1 MSVTAPQGFSAAGV
15 AAGLKSSGDPDV
27 AVVLNHG
34 PDDAAA
40 AVFTTNRFPAAPV
53 LWSRQ
58 VLAGERARAV
68 VLNSG
73 GANACT
79 GPEGFQDT
87 HATAEHAAAEL
98 GLGAI
103 DVAVAS
109 TGLIGVRLPMDK
121 LTAGVTAAVKALS
134 EDGGA
139 DAARAIMTT
148 DSVPKTTVQQPA
160 TAGRIGGMAK
170 GAGMLAPSLATMLV
184 VLTTDAVVAAGAA
197 RTGAEDGH
205 QRELRAGRL
214 RRLPVDQRH
223 GARAWPTAPA
233 GSRRRA
239 EEFTEALTAAATDL
253 AMQLLADAEGST
265 KDIAITVRN
274 AASVEDALTAGRA
287 CARNNLLKTALFGND
302 PNWGRVLAAIG
313 TTDAA
318 FEADQVDVTINGVT
332 VCRGGAIGDPRE
344 GVDLTGRAITHRR
357 RPEGRRRAGD
367 DLDQRPVHRLRA
379 RELGV
384 LHMSRTRTR
393 HRPTSASTSPPPSG
407 GCRRRSAPGGS
418 CAGTTRRATPARSPS
433 SPARCR
439 GSRSS
444 TATSW

>member
-1 MSVTAPQGFSAAGV
+1 VTVTAPQGFRAAGV

-27 AVVLNHG
+27 ALVVNDG
-34 PDDAAA
+34 PDDTAA

-58 VLAGERARAV
+58 VLAGQRARAV

-79 GPEGFQDT
+79 GPEGFADT
-87 HATAEHAAAEL
+87 HATAEHAAEQL

-109 TGLIGVRLPMDK
+109 TGLIGVRLPMDR
-121 LTAGVTAAVKALS
+121 LTDGVTAAVEVLD
-134 EDGGA
+134 EDGGP

-148 DSVPKTTVQQPA
+148 DTVPKTTVRQ
-160 TAGRIGGMAK
+160 GDGWSLGGMAK

-184 VLTTDAVVAAGAA
+184 VLTTDAVVEPATLQAALEAATAVTFARVDSDGCLSTNDTVIALANGAS
-197 RTGAEDGH
+197 GATPSEG
-205 QRELRAGRL
+205 EL
-214 RRLPVDQRH
+214 
-223 GARAWPTAPA
+223 TA
-233 GSRRRA
+233 
-239 EEFTEALTAAATDL
+239 ALTAACGDL

-265 KDIAITVRN
+265 KDIAITVRG
-274 AASVEDALTAGRA
+274 AATVEDALTAGRA

-318 FEADQVDVTINGVT
+318 FEPDRVDVTINGVT

-344 GVDLTGRAITHRR
+344 GVDLTGRAISIDVDL
-357 RPEGRRRAGD
+357 RAGSEQATIWTN
-367 DLDQRPVHRLRA
+367 DLSIAYVH
-379 RELGV
+379 EN
-384 LHMSRTRTR
+384 
-393 HRPTSASTSPPPSG
+393 SAY
-407 GCRRRSAPGGS
+407 
-418 CAGTTRRATPARSPS
+418 S
-433 SPARCR
+433 S
-439 GSRSS
+439 
-444 TATSW
+444 

>member
-1 MSVTAPQGFSAAGV
+1 MSVTAPQGFRAAGV
-15 AAGLKSSGDPDV
+15 AAGLKSTGAADV
-27 AVVLNHG
+27 ALVVNDG
-34 PDDAAA
+34 PQDAAA

-53 LWSRQ
+53 QWSRQ
-58 VLAGERARAV
+58 VLATGRLRAV

-98 GLGAI
+98 GRAGLEVGAI

-109 TGLIGVRLPMDK
+109 TGLIGVRLPMDR
-121 LTAGVTAAVKALS
+121 LLPGVTDAAKALS
-134 EDGGA
+134 ADGGP

-148 DSVPKTTVQQPA
+148 DSVPKTTVVERD
-160 TAGRIGGMAK
+160 GWSVGGMAK

-184 VLTTDAVVAAGAA
+184 VLTTDAAVDPAVLQDALKTATGVSFERVDSDGCLSTNDTVVAMANGAS
-197 RTGAEDGH
+197 GVG
-205 QRELRAGRL
+205 
-214 RRLPVDQRH
+214 
-223 GARAWPTAPA
+223 PA
-233 GSRRRA
+233 A
-239 EEFTEALTAAATDL
+239 EEVAEALTAAATDL

-318 FEADQVDVTINGVT
+318 FEPDRVDVTINGVT

-344 GVDLTGRAITHRR
+344 GVDLTGRAITI
-357 RPEGRRRAGD
+357 D
-367 DLDQRPVHRLRA
+367 VDL
-379 RELGV
+379 G
-384 LHMSRTRTR
+384 
-393 HRPTSASTSPPPSG
+393 
-407 GCRRRSAPGGS
+407 
-418 CAGTTRRATPARSPS
+418 AGTEQATIWTNDLSIAYVHENS
-433 SPARCR
+433 AY
-439 GSRSS
+439 S
-444 TATSW
+444 T

>member
-1 MSVTAPQGFSAAGV
+1 MSVTAPQGFRAAGV

-79 GPEGFQDT
+79 GPEGFGDT

-103 DVAVAS
+103 DVAVCS

-121 LTAGVTAAVKALS
+121 LTAGVTAAVKELS
-134 EDGGA
+134 EDGGPA
-139 DAARAIMTT
+139 AARAIMTT
-148 DSVPKTTVQQPA
+148 DSVPKTTVQA
-160 TAGRIGGMAK
+160 RGGWTVGGMAK

-184 VLTTDAVVAAGAA
+184 VLTTDAVIDAAVLQTALKQATSVSVERVDSDGCLSTNDTVLVLANGASGI
-197 RTGAEDGH
+197 T
-205 QRELRAGRL
+205 
-214 RRLPVDQRH
+214 
-223 GARAWPTAPA
+223 PTA
-233 GSRRRA
+233 G
-239 EEFTEALTAAATDL
+239 EVTEALTAACTDL

-274 AASVEDALTAGRA
+274 AASVADALTAGRA

-318 FEADQVDVTINGVT
+318 FEPDRVDVTINGVT

-344 GVDLTGRAITHRR
+344 GVDLTGRAISIDVDLN
-357 RPEGRRRAGD
+357 AGGEQATIWTN
-367 DLDQRPVHRLRA
+367 DLSIAYVH
-379 RELGV
+379 EN
-384 LHMSRTRTR
+384 
-393 HRPTSASTSPPPSG
+393 SAYST
-407 GCRRRSAPGGS
+407 
-418 CAGTTRRATPARSPS
+418 
-433 SPARCR
+433 
-439 GSRSS
+439 
-444 TATSW
+444 

>member
-1 MSVTAPQGFSAAGV
+1 MSTTAPAGFSAAGV
-15 AAGLKSSGDPDV
+15 AAGLKSSGDLDV

-79 GPEGFQDT
+79 GTEGFQDA
-87 HATAEHAAAEL
+87 HATAEHAATAMEI
-98 GLGAI
+98 GAI

-121 LTAGVTAAVKALS
+121 LTAGITAAVEALS
-134 EDGGA
+134 EDGGP

-148 DSVPKTTVQQPA
+148 DSVPKTTVQQRD
-160 TAGRIGGMAK
+160 GWCIGGMAK

-184 VLTTDAVVAAGAA
+184 VLTTDAVVPPDVLGPALRTATSLSFERVDSDGCLSTNDTVIVMSSGSSGVTPSAA
-197 RTGAEDGH
+197 
-205 QRELRAGRL
+205 
-214 RRLPVDQRH
+214 
-223 GARAWPTAPA
+223 
-233 GSRRRA
+233 
-239 EEFTEALTAAATDL
+239 EFSEALTAAATDL

-265 KDIAITVRN
+265 KDIAITVRI
-274 AASVEDALTAGRA
+274 AASVQEALTAGRA

-344 GVDLTGRAITHRR
+344 DVDLTGRQISIDVDL
-357 RPEGRRRAGD
+357 RAGTEQATIWTN
-367 DLDQRPVHRLRA
+367 DLSVA
-379 RELGV
+379 YV
-384 LHMSRTRTR
+384 LEN
-393 HRPTSASTSPPPSG
+393 SAYST
-407 GCRRRSAPGGS
+407 
-418 CAGTTRRATPARSPS
+418 
-433 SPARCR
+433 
-439 GSRSS
+439 
-444 TATSW
+444 

>member
-1 MSVTAPQGFSAAGV
+1 MSTTAPKGFSAAGV

-27 AVVLNHG
+27 AVVVNHG

-58 VLAGERARAV
+58 VLDDGRARAV

-79 GPEGFQDT
+79 GPEGFADT
-87 HATAEHAAAEL
+87 HATAEHAATQL
-98 GLGAI
+98 GQAGRELGAI

-109 TGLIGVRLPMDK
+109 TGLIGMRLPMEK
-121 LTAGVTAAVKALS
+121 LTAGVTDAVKALS
-134 EDGGA
+134 EDGGP

-148 DSVPKTTVQQPA
+148 DSVPKTTVQERE
-160 TAGRIGGMAK
+160 GWSVGGMAK

-184 VLTTDAVVAAGAA
+184 VLTTDAVVDPAVLSTALKQATSVSFERVDSDGCLSTNDTVLVMASGASGI
-197 RTGAEDGH
+197 T
-205 QRELRAGRL
+205 
-214 RRLPVDQRH
+214 P
-223 GARAWPTAPA
+223 
-233 GSRRRA
+233 SA

-274 AASVEDALTAGRA
+274 AAGVADALTAGRA

-344 GVDLTGRAITHRR
+344 GVDLTGRAITI
-357 RPEGRRRAGD
+357 D
-367 DLDQRPVHRLRA
+367 VDLK
-379 RELGV
+379 
-384 LHMSRTRTR
+384 
-393 HRPTSASTSPPPSG
+393 
-407 GCRRRSAPGGS
+407 
-418 CAGTTRRATPARSPS
+418 AGTDEATIWTNDLSITYVHENSAY
-433 SPARCR
+433 
-439 GSRSS
+439 S
-444 TATSW
+444 T

>member
-1 MSVTAPQGFSAAGV
+1 VSVTAPAGFSAAGV
-15 AAGLKSSGDPDV
+15 AAGLKSSGAPDV

-58 VLAGERARAV
+58 VLAGDRARAV

-87 HATAEHAAAEL
+87 HATAEHAAGEL

-103 DVAVAS
+103 DIAVAS

-121 LTAGVTAAVKALS
+121 LTAGVSAAVQALS
-134 EDGGA
+134 EDGGP

-148 DSVPKTTVQQPA
+148 DSVPKTTVQQRSGPDGGW
-160 TAGRIGGMAK
+160 TVGGMAK

-184 VLTTDAVVAAGAA
+184 VLTTDAVVPTDVLGPALKQATAVSFERVDSDGCLSTNDTVIVLSSGASGI
-197 RTGAEDGH
+197 TP
-205 QRELRAGRL
+205 
-214 RRLPVDQRH
+214 PV
-223 GARAWPTAPA
+223 
-233 GSRRRA
+233 

-274 AASVEDALTAGRA
+274 AATVEDALTAGRA

-318 FEADQVDVTINGVT
+318 FEADRVDVTINGVT

-344 GVDLTGRAITHRR
+344 GVDLTGRAITIDVDLN
-357 RPEGRRRAGD
+357 AGAEQATIWTN
-367 DLDQRPVHRLRA
+367 DLSIAYVH
-379 RELGV
+379 EN
-384 LHMSRTRTR
+384 
-393 HRPTSASTSPPPSG
+393 SAYST
-407 GCRRRSAPGGS
+407 
-418 CAGTTRRATPARSPS
+418 
-433 SPARCR
+433 
-439 GSRSS
+439 
-444 TATSW
+444 